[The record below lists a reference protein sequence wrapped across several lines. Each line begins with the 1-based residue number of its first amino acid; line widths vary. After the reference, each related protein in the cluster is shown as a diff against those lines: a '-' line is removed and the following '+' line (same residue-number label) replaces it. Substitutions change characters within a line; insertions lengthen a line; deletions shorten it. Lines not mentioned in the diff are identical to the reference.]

1 MKKLITGGTGLVGSS
16 FKDGIKVGSS
26 VNLCNYDDAYDLI
39 KNEKP
44 DVVIHAAAFVGGLGA
59 NIKYPANFF
68 TKNMQMNTNVID
80 ACHRLGVERLVC
92 FLSTC
97 IFPDKIDYHLQ
108 EDKVHLGPPH
118 ESNYAYAYAK
128 RMAEVQIKAYNH
140 QYGTKYFC
148 VTPSNIYGK
157 NDNFNLEN
165 AHVIPT
171 LIHKCYLAK
180 KNNTCFEIW
189 GSGNPLREFI
199 YSSDVA
205 DVIDLLIEKNK
216 NNESVIISNSK
227 EYTIKQ
233 IAMLIA
239 QLMNYDGP
247 IIWQKEKPDG
257 QLRKPSDNSRLMRII
272 GDYNFTTIEIGL
284 KKTIEWFL
292 EKYPNIRL

>member
-16 FKDGIKVGSS
+16 FKDGTKIGSS
-26 VNLCNYDDAYDLI
+26 VNLCNYDDTYNLI
-39 KNEKP
+39 KQEKP
-44 DVVIHAAAFVGGLGA
+44 DLVIHAAAFVGGLGA
-59 NIKYPANFF
+59 NIKHPAQFF
-68 TKNMQMNTNVID
+68 TQNMQMNTNVID
-80 ACHRLGVERLVC
+80 ACYKLGVDRLVC

-97 IFPDKIDYHLQ
+97 IFPDKIDYPLK

-128 RMAEVQIKAYNH
+128 RMAEVQIKAYNQ

-148 VTPSNIYGK
+148 VIPSNIYGP
-157 NDNFNLEN
+157 NDNFNLEK

-180 KNNTCFEIW
+180 KNNTCFEVW
-189 GSGNPLREFI
+189 GSGNPLREFV
-199 YSSDVA
+199 YSYDVA
-205 DVIDLLIEKNK
+205 DIIELLVEKNK

-233 IAMLIA
+233 IVMLIA
-239 QLMNYDGP
+239 KFMNYNGP
-247 IIWQKEKPDG
+247 IIWQQEKPDG
-257 QLRKPSDNSRLMRII
+257 QLRKPSDNSRLMKII
-272 GDYNFTTIEIGL
+272 EDYNFTSIEVGL